1 MLHKT
6 AFLFDNWQYFFI
18 WQALPSTMSGFI
30 IFKKVEGNNVIINFR
45 ASDMTVNETCH
56 IKYLQTVH

>member
-6 AFLFDNWQYFFI
+6 VFLLDNWQYFLFGKLF
-18 WQALPSTMSGFI
+18 QVLCPVLLYY
-30 IFKKVEGNNVIINFR
+30 KKVEGNNVIINFR